1 MMDLLGQLT
10 ISQSG
15 PKSLPKERLEI
26 FSQGRALQL
35 DNFRKLKGFSWPGF
49 TKMNL
54 WKQDKG
60 QNECASAFL
69 NAIKGKTAAPIPIEE
84 IFEIAKVTI
93 EITTNRR

>member
-1 MMDLLGQLT
+1 MNSKIKDTVSIGLKFEDGSIGT
-10 ISQSG
+10 INYFANG

-35 DNFRKLKGFSWPGF
+35 DNFRKLKGSSWPGF

-60 QNECASAFL
+60 QKNVLQLF
-69 NAIKGKTAAPIPIEE
+69 K
-84 IFEIAKVTI
+84 
-93 EITTNRR
+93 RY